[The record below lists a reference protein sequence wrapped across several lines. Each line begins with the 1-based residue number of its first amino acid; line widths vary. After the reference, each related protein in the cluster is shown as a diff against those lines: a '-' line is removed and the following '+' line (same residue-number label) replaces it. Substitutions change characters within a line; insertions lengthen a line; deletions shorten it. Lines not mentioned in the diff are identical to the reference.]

1 MSSAPTQARVQKAIP
16 PRLLAR
22 YRLNVPVDVTVL
34 VSGAPQNVPGRSLD
48 VCEGGLAAVLAAD
61 LQPGDVIGV
70 QFRLPD
76 LGLALHAKAV
86 IRHQAALRYGME
98 FMALSPAH
106 KAMIR
111 YWASRLEQGLPA
123 MPKGPAPQS
132 LQTAAPLPV
141 KSRVAMKPRRG
152 KILRGALWAAALA
165 ASLIVA
171 GLGWWQWYRVWSELE
186 SRVPAK
192 VEGSGVPRVRVPAS
206 VMQSFLVHKVDPVYP
221 EAAQQRRVQGIVV
234 LNVVISADGSVHDL
248 HPASGPPELTAA
260 ALDAVRWW
268 RFQPYKVNGQSL
280 EVETTIA
287 VEFRP
292 QS

>member
-16 PRLLAR
+16 PRMLAR

-34 VSGAPQNVPGRSLD
+34 VSGVPQSVPGRSLD

-76 LGLALHAKAV
+76 LGLALNAKAV
-86 IRHQAALRYGME
+86 VRHQAALRYGME

-123 MPKGPAPQS
+123 MPKGLAPHSPQ
-132 LQTAAPLPV
+132 QAAPLPA
-141 KSRVAMKPRRG
+141 KSPDAAKPHRG
-152 KILRGALWAAALA
+152 KILRSALWAALA
-165 ASLIVA
+165 ASLIIA

-192 VEGSGVPRVRVPAS
+192 AQGSDIPRVRVPAG
-206 VMQSFLVHKVDPVYP
+206 VMQSFLLHKVDPVYP
-221 EAAQQRRVQGIVV
+221 EAAEQRGVQGIVV
-234 LNVVISADGSVHDL
+234 LRVVISPDGTVHEL
-248 HPASGPPELTAA
+248 HAASGPPELTAA
-260 ALDAVRWW
+260 ALDAVKWW
-268 RFQPYKVNGQSL
+268 RFQPYKVNGQPV
-280 EVETTIA
+280 EVDTTIA

-292 QS
+292 QT